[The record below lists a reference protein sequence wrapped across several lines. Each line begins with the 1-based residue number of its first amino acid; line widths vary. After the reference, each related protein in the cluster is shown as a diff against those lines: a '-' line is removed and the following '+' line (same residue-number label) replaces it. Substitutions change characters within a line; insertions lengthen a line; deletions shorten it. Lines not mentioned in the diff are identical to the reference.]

1 MHHAQL
7 ASAGRWRSP
16 GERARPVV
24 TREPAG
30 GTQSVERALGLL
42 EAFTH
47 DRPELRA
54 SELARSSGLG
64 QSTVSRLLATLE
76 AAGYVARDERSGLYR
91 LGHRVVTMAGIAL
104 NQSAVHREAR
114 TITQVLASDLGLG
127 ANVAVRRDDQ
137 MLYLLHFEGRRVQRN
152 YTMIGRTGPLHATG
166 IGKALLSELAPDA
179 VEALIGTALRRHTP
193 STRTDLRTLQRELR
207 TVRERGYATEVEEL
221 ALGRACVAAP
231 IRDRGGRIVA
241 ALSISGPL
249 SALSLETREAELA
262 GHAIENADQ
271 ISVGLGYVASLVA
284 VS

>member
-1 MHHAQL
+1 MP
-7 ASAGRWRSP
+7 S
-16 GERARPVV
+16 VV
-24 TREPAG
+24 MREPAG

-47 DRPELRA
+47 DTPELRA

-76 AAGYVARDERSGLYR
+76 ASGYVARDERSGLYR
-91 LGHRVVTMAGIAL
+91 LGHRVVTMAGVAL

-114 TITQVLASDLGLG
+114 TIAQVLASDLGLG

-152 YTMIGRTGPLHATG
+152 YTMIGRSGPLHATG
-166 IGKALLSELAPDA
+166 IGKALLSELASEA
-179 VEALIGTALRRHTP
+179 VEAVVGTELRRYTP
-193 STRTDLRTLQRELR
+193 STRTDLRALQRELR
-207 TVRERGYATEVEEL
+207 SVRDRGYATEVEEL